1 LSPQSLEYSS
11 QSHRAFNQARL
22 DHRQGVHFA
31 PPVNGMRSKTDQ
43 IRTAWLAGDHVGAL
57 RIAAQF
63 FDRSADT
70 LAMKR
75 GMDAHRH
82 PQFYR
87 QLGKEPQEL
96 VTAVLALLQKRF
108 DLR

>member
-1 LSPQSLEYSS
+1 
-11 QSHRAFNQARL
+11 
-22 DHRQGVHFA
+22 
-31 PPVNGMRSKTDQ
+31 MRNKTDQ
-43 IRTAWLAGDHVGAL
+43 IRSAWAAGDEIGAL

-70 LAMKR
+70 RTFKR
-75 GMDAHRH
+75 GIDALNH
-82 PQFYR
+82 PGFYT

-96 VTAVLALLQKRF
+96 IAAALELLAKRF